1 MKTALILFAHGARDP
16 EWANPMRRVQAAV
29 QARQPGVPVELAFL
43 EFMAPTLSE
52 SIAGLL
58 AGGVRKIVV
67 MPMFIA
73 RGGHLKRDLPEM
85 LAALRVAHPDVEFI
99 QGDFHD
105 EAVLRQLESAL
116 GGRRVIVVPGAR
128 YQAIVAA
135 ANSPLGNPIRQA
147 ARAVRARWRKG

>member
-43 EFMAPTLSE
+43 EFMSPTLSE

-99 QGDFHD
+99 QGDAIGEH
-105 EAVLRQLESAL
+105 EAV
-116 GGRRVIVVPGAR
+116 V
-128 YQAIVAA
+128 QAMAA
-135 ANSPLGNPIRQA
+135 AALQEAGL
-147 ARAVRARWRKG
+147 